1 MTMMM
6 ADEGHV
12 SVRERTSS
20 REGDTFGLGESS
32 CEGGIPKIE
41 TEGFPIRVETSSA
54 TRASVPIV
62 DFVG

>member
-1 MTMMM
+1 
-6 ADEGHV
+6 V
-12 SVRERTSS
+12 
-20 REGDTFGLGESS
+20 LGGSS

>member
-12 SVRERTSS
+12 SVGERTSGS
-20 REGDTFGLGESS
+20 EGNIFVLGGSS
-32 CEGGIPKIE
+32 CEVGIPKIE
-41 TEGFPIRVETSSA
+41 TEGVPIRVETYSA
-54 TRASVPIV
+54 TRVSVPIV